1 MIAPMADN
9 PPMKGKSPSEA
20 DRESGARA
28 DAKRIVVLSGNSP
41 LANMMLKKYVDAFSR
56 ERLLIIQE
64 KPKGLSRLWRFVS
77 RRYKRRGLVSVAD
90 ALIMRAVQ
98 VVTGSESSQMS
109 VEPDHVVAS
118 VNDKIVADF
127 IEQNNPSTVLLNIC
141 LLLSADQ
148 LDRIDA
154 PVLNVHNGVAPRYR
168 GSGNIPAMAEDN
180 FDLVG
185 ATLHR
190 VDAGV
195 DTGQRI
201 AVAVFDPISEA
212 VPFQDIDH
220 LAFERGAEL
229 AIGYIE
235 RGEKAI
241 PQAACALVD
250 RFYPYPGLS
259 MWLRARRNY
268 HRRVERSSIS
278 TAEAN
283 WRRSFAKRAKTDT
296 LPLHER
302 LHWSDGASL
311 EWRDE
316 TIMGAINRVTPKDG
330 AVLDVGCGEARLSS
344 SLGDYRYFGCDA
356 CAEFLLLASTRSVVA
371 AEAQSLPF
379 RSCAFDTVCAIGL
392 FQHLTNVQAVADEIG
407 RITRPGGTIL
417 INTLRQFGILELLLI
432 AAASLLNPARLRL
445 VAAIWRREFGSTLPD
460 GTLVA
465 RRFRVREIARSFGV
479 RRRDMQVTF
488 HGGLFGPVFAREI
501 TVELNASVQNA
512 QKSAL

>member
-1 MIAPMADN
+1 MADDPQMTGN
-9 PPMKGKSPSEA
+9 SSSGEA
-20 DRESGARA
+20 DPQSGAPA
-28 DAKRIVVLSGNSP
+28 DAKRVVVLSGGSP
-41 LANMMLKKYVDAFSR
+41 LANMMLEKYVDAFSR
-56 ERLLIIQE
+56 ERLLIIKE
-64 KPKGLSRLWRFVS
+64 RPDGLGRLWRFVS

-98 VVTGSESSQMS
+98 SVTGSKPSKMS
-109 VEPDHVVAS
+109 VEPNHVVAS
-118 VNDKIVADF
+118 VNDKAVADL
-127 IEQNNPSTVLLNIC
+127 IEKHDPSTVLLNIC

-148 LDRIDA
+148 LDRIKA

-180 FDLVG
+180 FGLVG

-195 DTGQRI
+195 DTGERV
-201 AVAVFDPISEA
+201 AAAVFDPVSEA
-212 VPFQDIDH
+212 VPFQEIDH
-220 LAFERGAEL
+220 VAFERGAEL

-235 RGEKAI
+235 RGEQAI
-241 PQAACALVD
+241 PQAARVLVD

-259 MWLRARRNY
+259 VWLRARRNY
-268 HRRVERSSIS
+268 HRRVQRSSIAK
-278 TAEAN
+278 AEAN

-311 EWRDE
+311 KWRDE
-316 TIMGAINRVTPKDG
+316 TIIGAINRTTPKAG

-344 SLGDYRYFGCDA
+344 SLGDYRYVGCDA
-356 CAEFLLLASTRSVVA
+356 CAEFLLLATTRSVVA

-379 RSCAFDTVCAIGL
+379 RSRAFDTVCAVGL

-417 INTLRQFGILELLLI
+417 INTLRQFGRSELLLI

-465 RRFRVREIARSFGV
+465 RRFSVGEIARSFGV

-501 TVELNASVQNA
+501 TVELNPPVRNA
-512 QKSAL
+512 QKSVL